1 MSVNVRHG
9 CTSCFTLPISN
20 NTENAITY
28 TIRIDDPALESE
40 GIVDDANIMYNR
52 VTYVSSMNEYRTIK
66 DTYNMKHVDPNKIN
80 IDKYGKVSVEDNST
94 GFLVLK

>member
-1 MSVNVRHG
+1 
-9 CTSCFTLPISN
+9 
-20 NTENAITY
+20 
-28 TIRIDDPALESE
+28 
-40 GIVDDANIMYNR
+40 
-52 VTYVSSMNEYRTIK
+52 MNEYRTIK